1 MKKILAVLLATTS
14 IVTFADTFQDFNNN
28 LYASYQYNNINVN
41 NVSDYTNGY
50 GIGGTFQSKDNV
62 WVNANVMNQSAS
74 NDFGDYTA
82 ANIRAGYAFQFFG
95 DDDSGFQVIPYV
107 SFGDVN
113 NAGYAWGVG
122 VQPEYRLLSSLK
134 VSLGMGIQGYD
145 GNVNN
150 SMTAAINGGNNCGCA
165 TTFGYNVN
173 PEVQY
178 DIAKTVMLSA
188 GYNFVSTF
196 NAQNSTAQNAFTAKV
211 GYLF

>member
-1 MKKILAVLLATTS
+1 MKKILAILLATTS